1 MREYKFRGKD
11 KESGQFV
18 YGHFMEFN
26 NRFFINKWSFGPD
39 FWNLTETDFYEVEAD
54 SLKQFT
60 GLYYVDGDEIYEGD
74 EVEFTY
80 NIGLTIKGVIEWSK
94 GGYYILRTSDED
106 FNGKVIPY
114 PVELYKPKVTYGI
127 DAQEALNC

>member
-39 FWNLTETDFYEVEAD
+39 FWDLTETDFYEVESD

-60 GLYYVDGDEIYEGD
+60 GLYYNDGDEIYEGD

-80 NIGLTIKGVIEWSK
+80 NMGLTIKGVIEWSK
-94 GGYYILRTSDED
+94 GGYYVLRTSDD
-106 FNGKVIPY
+106 KWNNKVIPF
-114 PVELYKPKVTYGI
+114 PVELRKPKKETI
-127 DAQEALNC
+127 EL